1 MNQMQELLHMEE
13 VEINA
18 QKKRTKFKFYFK
30 KKLQIHCA
38 LTFENFRS
46 GKIGS
51 NFHYKFCMHPMQELL
66 HIEEVEIN
74 AKKKEEKIQKKF
86 KSIVS

>member
-1 MNQMQELLHMEE
+1 MQELLHMEE

-18 QKKRTKFKFYFK
+18 QKRGQNSNSTS
-30 KKLQIHCA
+30 KKLQIHCV

-51 NFHYKFCMHPMQELL
+51 NFHYKDHTACGL
-66 HIEEVEIN
+66 N
-74 AKKKEEKIQKKF
+74 
-86 KSIVS
+86 